1 MIDEEHH
8 SDMDDEEF
16 ISKTAVKKAL
26 RELQSLGD
34 ELVLLPSKKLAQLPL
49 SDMLINAI
57 ELAKRLKT
65 GNSRRRQIQR
75 IGKII
80 RSENPDEI
88 QAALL
93 DQKQQDRQSQ
103 QSINPAEEW
112 CDRLLNMSNQDDKAN
127 DANTLSEFIT
137 LFPES
142 NRQQLGQFIRHAKKE
157 KSEGSAS
164 NKYRQKLFK
173 TVQEILLNKS

>member
-1 MIDEEHH
+1 MISEENH

-16 ISKTAVKKAL
+16 VSKTAVKKAL

-34 ELVLLPSKKLAQLPL
+34 ELVLLSTKKLAQLPL
-49 SDMLINAI
+49 SDMLIDAI

-88 QAALL
+88 QAALH

-112 CDRLLNMSNQDDKAN
+112 CNRLLCINDQDGN
-127 DANTLSEFIT
+127 STDANALSEFIT
-137 LFPES
+137 LFPKS
-142 NRQQLGQFIRHAKKE
+142 NRQQLGQFIRYAKKE
-157 KSEGSAS
+157 KSEGSSS
-164 NKYRQKLFK
+164 NKYRLKLFK
-173 TVQEILLNKS
+173 TVQDILLNKS